1 MNTINLPAVV
11 CDAIS
16 DRMKL
21 ALGDQD
27 TDAAL
32 QLFRFVL
39 ESQNVTLFDVIG
51 NMIAGHAI
59 ALAKDLETV

>member
-11 CDAIS
+11 CDVIS

-39 ESQNVTLFDVIG
+39 ESQDATLFDVIG
-51 NMIAGHAI
+51 NMIASRAI
-59 ALAKDLETV
+59 ALAKGLETV

>member
-1 MNTINLPAVV
+1 MNTINLPAAV
-11 CDAIS
+11 CDAIN
-16 DRMKL
+16 DRMKM
-21 ALGDQD
+21 ALSDQD

-51 NMIAGHAI
+51 NIIANHAVV
-59 ALAKDLETV
+59 LVKSLETV